1 MTSRTIPVA
10 EFDLVIFGGTG
21 DLSMRKL
28 LPGLYRRDAAGQIP
42 DNSRIIALAR
52 TEQDTKAFC
61 KEAKAA
67 LHEHLDEAECDAAL
81 MKRFLGRLEY
91 LFNDVTNAESWDQ
104 LVTILDQR
112 PEHIRVYY
120 MAVGPSLFGVIAHGL
135 ASVGLHKGNSRL
147 VVEKPLGHDL
157 ASARALN
164 AEIGAVFSED
174 RLYRIDHYL
183 GKETV
188 QNLMALRFANALFE
202 PIWNANCIDHVQIT
216 AAESLGVGSRGSY
229 YDRAGAMRDMVQN
242 HLMQL
247 LCLIAMEP
255 PYTFEADAVRD
266 EKLKVL
272 RALKPIQGREVLDK
286 TVRAQYREDEDGSP
300 SYLEDAGNPESTT
313 DSYVAIKA
321 EIENWRWA
329 GVPFYLRTG
338 KKLRARFTEIAI
350 VFKQPAHSVFA
361 GVASTPVMPNVLSI
375 RLQPDEGLQLQI
387 MTKDPGPGGFR
398 MHDTQLDMQFA
409 EGKSDDWRMPDA
421 YERLLMDVVRGNQT
435 LFMRGDEVEAAWS
448 WIDPIIE
455 AWDSI
460 GQPPDDYEPGS
471 RGPVTAMEM
480 LAKDG
485 RRWREIEK

>member
-1 MTSRTIPVA
+1 MTSVVIPVE

-28 LPGLYRRDAAGQIP
+28 LPGLYRRDADGQIP
-42 DNSRIIALAR
+42 EHSRIIGLAR
-52 TEQDTKAFC
+52 TVQDTEAFRE
-61 KEAKAA
+61 EARAA
-67 LHEHLDEAECDAAL
+67 LYEHLAAGEVDDVVL
-81 MKRFLGRLEY
+81 ERFLQRLVY
-91 LFNDVTNAESWDQ
+91 CFNDVTSSDSWGD
-104 LVTILDQR
+104 LVTVLDQQ

-120 MAVGPSLFGVIAHGL
+120 LAVGPSLFGVIARGL
-135 ASVGLHKGNSRL
+135 ASVGLNGGNARL

-157 ASARALN
+157 ESAQRLN
-164 AEIGAVFSED
+164 AEIGSVFSED
-174 RLYRIDHYL
+174 RVYRIDHYL

-255 PYTFEADAVRD
+255 PYTFQADAVRD

-272 RALKPIQGREVLDK
+272 RALRPIVGHEVLEK
-286 TVRAQYREDEDGSP
+286 TVRAQYRAAEDGSP
-300 SYLEDAGNPESTT
+300 SYLEEAGNPDSTT

-321 EIENWRWA
+321 EIDNWRWS

-338 KKLRARFTEIAI
+338 KKLRAQFTEIAI
-350 VFKQPAHSVFA
+350 VFKKPAHSVFGDIA
-361 GVASTPVMPNVLSI
+361 ATPVLPNVLSI

-398 MHDTQLDMQFA
+398 MHDTKLDMQFA
-409 EGKSDDWRMPDA
+409 EGRSEGWRMPDA
-421 YERLLMDVVRGNQT
+421 YERLIMDVVRGNQT

-455 AWDSI
+455 AWDKI
-460 GQPPDDYEPGS
+460 GQKPESYEPGS
-471 RGPVTAMEM
+471 RGPITAMEM
-480 LAKDG
+480 LAKDS
-485 RRWREIEK
+485 RRWREIER